1 MDSLSID
8 LVTKLIITDAK
19 FASMHFL
26 QANKPGKYFK
36 VSLT

>member
-8 LVTKLIITDAK
+8 LVIVVITDAK